1 MGWVVCEDLLPGSKA
16 QIYRNAELR
25 RYTNVA
31 YLTVQG
37 TLIWMQK
44 EEATQDI
51 KETEITE
58 LNDLE
63 EIFQWNI

>member
-1 MGWVVCEDLLPGSKA
+1 
-16 QIYRNAELR
+16 
-25 RYTNVA
+25 
-31 YLTVQG
+31 
-37 TLIWMQK
+37 MQK